1 LGCFEDFMEFLNEV
15 DKIKRKSR
23 KNEETAT
30 TDLSGKI
37 VIDEQI

>member
-1 LGCFEDFMEFLNEV
+1 MEFLNEV

-30 TDLSGKI
+30 PDLSSKI